1 MGTVFLFIF
10 IPILLVF
17 LWLNTVLA
25 KEIWKRRHPP
35 GVQKNRKSS
44 DEESSTLDMN
54 NTNETNISSS
64 HQSRVSNAELRKGK
78 DLVSSTQNHGVIFT
92 IQPQHCSQDND
103 NVTKTND
110 RKQRQIRM
118 FKVIVVLMAVFFICR
133 LPNWIF
139 VLYKMNN
146 SANKMY
152 HWVFQ
157 YAFGVT
163 GLTNCMLNPFMY
175 TFLSET
181 IRVTKFLR
189 DFCFKFL
196 KPCPKKSHYASNK
209 TLFGKSILKTQ
220 KSDNGGVYL
229 GDK

>member
-1 MGTVFLFIF
+1 MLA
-10 IPILLVF
+10 F

-35 GVQKNRKSS
+35 GVHQNSKSS
-44 DEESSTLDMN
+44 EEESSSLDMKV
-54 NTNETNISSS
+54 TNETNISSS
-64 HQSRVSNAELRKGK
+64 QNSGRASSADQRKGK
-78 DLVSSTQNHGVIFT
+78 DVVSSTQNHGVVFV
-92 IQPQHCSQDND
+92 IQPQPGSND
-103 NVTKTND
+103 NVTKTNE

-146 SANKMY
+146 SANKIH
-152 HWVFQ
+152 HWCFQ
-157 YAFGVT
+157 YAFGVV

-189 DFCFKFL
+189 DFCIKCI
-196 KPCPKKSHYASNK
+196 KPCPKKSHYARNK

-220 KSDNGGVYL
+220 QSDSGGVYL
-229 GDK
+229 GPKF

>member
-1 MGTVFLFIF
+1 MFLFIF

-35 GVQKNRKSS
+35 GVYQNRKSS
-44 DEESSTLDMN
+44 EEESSTLDMKV
-54 NTNETNISSS
+54 TNETNISSA
-64 HQSRVSNAELRKGK
+64 HQNSSRVSSADQRKGK
-78 DLVSSTQNHGVIFT
+78 DVVSSTQNHGVIFT
-92 IQPQHCSQDND
+92 IQPQHSS
-103 NVTKTND
+103 NVNVIKTNE

-146 SANKMY
+146 SANKIY

-157 YAFGVT
+157 YAFGVV

-189 DFCFKFL
+189 DFCIKCI
-196 KPCPKKSHYASNK
+196 KPCPKKSHYARNK

-220 KSDNGGVYL
+220 KSDSGGVYL
-229 GDK
+229 GPKF

>member
-1 MGTVFLFIF
+1 M
-10 IPILLVF
+10 
-17 LWLNTVLA
+17 A

-35 GVQKNRKSS
+35 GVYKNRKSS
-44 DEESSTLDMN
+44 DEESSTLDMKV
-54 NTNETNISSS
+54 TNETNISSA
-64 HQSRVSNAELRKGK
+64 QQNTSRVSSADQRKGK
-78 DLVSSTQNHGVIFT
+78 DVGNHGVIFT
-92 IQPQHCSQDND
+92 IQPQHSSND
-103 NVTKTND
+103 NITKTND

-146 SANKMY
+146 SANQMY

-157 YAFGVT
+157 YAFGVV

-189 DFCFKFL
+189 DFCIKCL
-196 KPCPKKSHYASNK
+196 KPCPKKSHYARNK
-209 TLFGKSILKTQ
+209 TLFGKSILTTQ
-220 KSDNGGVYL
+220 KSDSGGVYL

>member
-1 MGTVFLFIF
+1 MFIF

-35 GVQKNRKSS
+35 SFGIQNNHKSS
-44 DEESSTLDMN
+44 EEDSSSLDMKV
-54 NTNETNISSS
+54 TNETNDSTSA
-64 HQSRVSNAELRKGK
+64 HQNKSRVLNAESRKVK
-78 DLVSSTQNHGVIFT
+78 NHGVIFT
-92 IQPQHCSQDND
+92 IQSQHGSCEN
-103 NVTKTND
+103 NTKSSD

-118 FKVIVVLMAVFFICR
+118 FKVIVILMAVFFVCR

-146 SANKMY
+146 TANQMY

-157 YAFGVT
+157 YAFGVI

-189 DFCFKFL
+189 DFCIKCF
-196 KPCPKKSHYASNK
+196 KPCTKKSHYVRNK
-209 TLFGKSILKTQ
+209 TLFGKSILITQ

-229 GDK
+229 GD